1 MSLKK
6 VKTIAKAFINP
17 LPVGEDWYEKRLEIC
32 NGCEYN
38 SANID
43 PEKLSFGSKLKIQ
56 SGFCDNGNHCT
67 ACGCCIERK
76 CSSRVSECGLV
87 ELKMEPKWKAIEVES
102 DSSNF
107 FIEYQGT
114 DAILSTSNVNDR
126 EEFLFDFGQS
136 SANVL
141 KTEFKIRNKNPFEV
155 IKYEVSC
162 GCTHPEV
169 IERES
174 DNSYRILV
182 NLSTL
187 NFREGLNEKTITF
200 FCETKNRRQEL
211 VFIRYRSIKQNEL

>member
-1 MSLKK
+1 MGMSFKK
-6 VKTIAKAFINP
+6 VKQIANAFINP
-17 LPVGEDWYEKRLEIC
+17 LPTGEEWYEKRLEIC

-43 PEKLSFGSKLKIQ
+43 SEKLTFGAKLKIQ
-56 SGFCDNGNHCT
+56 SGLCDNGNHCT

-76 CSSRVSECGLV
+76 CGSRVSECGLV
-87 ELKMEPKWKAIEVES
+87 ELKMEPKWKALDIEL
-102 DSSNF
+102 DSSDF
-107 FIEYQGT
+107 YLEYEGT
-114 DAILSTSNVNDR
+114 DAILTTGNVNGR

-141 KTEFKIRNKNPFEV
+141 KTEFKIKNKNPFDV

-169 IERES
+169 IQKETE
-174 DNSYRILV
+174 NSYNILV

-187 NFREGLNEKTITF
+187 KFREGLNEKTITF
-200 FCETKNRRQEL
+200 FFDTKNGKEE
-211 VFIRYRSIKQNEL
+211 VIIIRYRSIK

>member
-38 SANID
+38 SANVD
-43 PEKLSFGSKLKIQ
+43 PEKLSFGAKLKIQ

-76 CSSRVSECGLV
+76 CGSKVSECGLS
-87 ELKMEPKWKAIEVES
+87 EINLEPKWKAIEIES
-102 DSSNF
+102 ESSNF
-107 FIEYQGT
+107 FLEYIGT
-114 DAILSTSNVNDR
+114 DAVLSLTKVNDR

-141 KTEFKIRNKNPFEV
+141 KAEFKLNSKNPFEV

-162 GCTHPEV
+162 GCTHPE
-169 IERES
+169 IIQKETE
-174 DNSYRILV
+174 NSYNILV

-200 FCETKNRRQEL
+200 FCEVKSGKQEL
-211 VFIRYRSIKQNEL
+211 VVIRFRSIKHEF

>member
-1 MSLKK
+1 MDMSFKK

-17 LPVGEDWYEKRLEIC
+17 IPVGQDWYEKRLDIC
-32 NGCEYN
+32 NGCEFN

-56 SGFCDNGNHCT
+56 SGLCDKGNHCT

-76 CSSRVSECGLV
+76 CGSRTSDCGLSEV
-87 ELKMEPKWKAIEVES
+87 PGSEPKWKAIDFELEKS
-102 DSSNF
+102 TF

-114 DAILSTSNVNDR
+114 DAIFSVTKVNDR
-126 EEFLFDFGQS
+126 EEFLFDFGQV

-141 KTEFKIRNKNPFEV
+141 KTEFKIKNKNPFEV

-169 IERES
+169 IERETE
-174 DNSYRILV
+174 NSYNIAV
-182 NLSTL
+182 NLSTIG
-187 NFREGLNEKTITF
+187 FREGLNEKTITF
-200 FCETKNRRQEL
+200 FCGFPNEKQEL
-211 VFIRYRSIKQNEL
+211 VLIRYRSIK

>member
-1 MSLKK
+1 MDMSFKK

-17 LPVGEDWYEKRLEIC
+17 LPTGEEWYEKRLEIC
-32 NGCEYN
+32 KGCEYN
-38 SANID
+38 SANIAPD
-43 PEKLSFGSKLKIQ
+43 KLSFGTKIKIQ
-56 SGFCDNGNHCT
+56 SGLCDNGNHCT

-76 CSSRVSECGLV
+76 CGSRVSECGLV
-87 ELKMEPKWKAIEVES
+87 ELKMEPKWKALDIESE
-102 DSSNF
+102 SSNF
-107 FIEYQGT
+107 FLEYEGT
-114 DAILSTSNVNDR
+114 DAILTLGNVNGR

-141 KTEFKIRNKNPFEV
+141 KTEFKIKNKSPFEV

-174 DNSYRILV
+174 ENSYNIVV

-187 NFREGLNEKTITF
+187 KFREGLNEKTITF
-200 FCETKNRRQEL
+200 FCETPNGKQEL
-211 VFIRYRSIKQNEL
+211 IFIRYRSIK